1 MVTWSLCVVLLI
13 QNEAR
18 KIENPRAAV
27 QAHNSHVWDLE
38 ARTQESMLGHP
49 QLHGKFRAG
58 VGCMRAC

>member
-1 MVTWSLCVVLLI
+1 MLLI

-18 KIENPRAAV
+18 KIENPRVVV
-27 QAHNSHVWDLE
+27 QAHRSHAWDLE
-38 ARTQESMLGHP
+38 ARAQKSMLGHP

>member
-27 QAHNSHVWDLE
+27 QAQNSHVWDLE
-38 ARTQESMLGHP
+38 ARTQESMLDHP
-49 QLHGKFRAG
+49 QLHGKFRVG
-58 VGCMRAC
+58 VSCMRAC